1 MGAFMQ
7 PGFWIFV
14 LSMAGIYGIF
24 ALGLQIQYGV
34 GGILN
39 FGHVGMMALSSY
51 TMAILVIT
59 HDWNFWVAAI
69 CGVAVA
75 GLGGA
80 FLGLTTLRLSGD
92 YFAIVSLAFSEIVR
106 YVIFNSD
113 GLTGGSQGSLSIP
126 TKVQNDYPHSTYI
139 TTWEPFITWVKEQ
152 LAKVFGEAAD
162 RDMAMALVV
171 WLTLGILLLFISR
184 LEKTAWAR
192 VLRATRED
200 DDVPSALGKNVF
212 QFRLQSVVIG
222 SVIAGIA
229 GIYWA
234 LQFSLL
240 SPDDFLTII
249 TFYGWTILIFA
260 GAPKVKG
267 IAIAAIFFGFLY
279 GGTRFLTFFPFS
291 LLDASE
297 RAYLRI
303 MIIGLVLIVLMMRRP
318 QGLFGKRQEMVLE

>member
-1 MGAFMQ
+1 MGAFVQ

-24 ALGLQIQYGV
+24 ALGLQVQYGV

-51 TMAILVIT
+51 TMAILVISYGV
-59 HDWNFWVAAI
+59 NFWIAAA
-69 CGVAVA
+69 CGVAMA

-92 YFAIVSLAFSEIVR
+92 YFSIVSIAFSEIVR

-113 GLTGGSQGSLSIP
+113 GFTGGSQGSLNIP
-126 TKVQNDYPHSTYI
+126 TKVEGDYPSY
-139 TTWEPFITWVKEQ
+139 TTKWEPYVGWVRDR
-152 LAKVFGEAAD
+152 LATLFGDTAD
-162 RDMAMALVV
+162 RDMAMAVIV
-171 WLTLGILLLFISR
+171 WITLGILLFILAR
-184 LEKTAWAR
+184 IERMPWAR

-200 DDVPSALGKNVF
+200 DDVPAALGKNVF
-212 QFRLQSVVIG
+212 RFRLQAVILG
-222 SVIAGIA
+222 SVIGGIA

-240 SPDDFLTII
+240 SPDDFLTIV
-249 TFYGWTILIFA
+249 TFYGWMILILS

-267 IAIAAIFFGFLY
+267 IAFAAIFFGFLY
-279 GGTRFLTFFPFS
+279 GGTRFFTFWPFS
-291 LLDASE
+291 ILDSSQ
-297 RAYLRI
+297 RAYIRI
-303 MIIGLVLIVLMMRRP
+303 MIIGFVLIFLMMKRP
-318 QGLFGKRQEMVLE
+318 QGIFGKREEMVLE